1 MARFCVECRIT
12 SLRKRIYPLLLHG
25 PRQPRFIT
33 SISRSVFRQNSDTLF
48 RVLAE
53 KSLHTRFL
61 PRFSSIFDPFK
72 LSLQG
77 RHDFFNNS
85 AKHAML
91 CDSLFLCLCYLVL
104 KRKKKREKSN
114 LSWICCGFIVKN
126 IYLSSNVLGTV

>member
-25 PRQPRFIT
+25 SRQPRFIT

-72 LSLQG
+72 LQG
-77 RHDFFNNS
+77 RHDFLII
-85 AKHAML
+85 HAML

-104 KRKKKREKSN
+104 KRKKKERKATYPGSA
-114 LSWICCGFIVKN
+114 VD
-126 IYLSSNVLGTV
+126 SSLRTSI